1 MDWQDPSDE
10 LRVVLA
16 VVRKPATNTT
26 DYRGPIIVNPGVG
39 RLLEGFADTIFF
51 LLILSR

>member
-1 MDWQDPSDE
+1 MDWQDPSDG
-10 LRVVLA
+10 LRVLLA
-16 VVRKPATNTT
+16 VVRKPATDTT

-39 RLLEGFADTIFF
+39 RLLEGFAATNLV